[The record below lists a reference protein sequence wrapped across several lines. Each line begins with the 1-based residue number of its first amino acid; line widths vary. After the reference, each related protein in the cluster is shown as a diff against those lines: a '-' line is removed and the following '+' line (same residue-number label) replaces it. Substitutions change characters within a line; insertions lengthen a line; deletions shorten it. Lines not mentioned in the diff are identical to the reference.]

1 MALCERAFVIG
12 LDGLRGPAIHDVET
26 PHIDAI
32 CREGAWSSQAQTVMP
47 SSSYPA
53 WGSLFHGVGPDK
65 HLIGGETP
73 ISEDAA
79 WPSFMKVAR
88 QAHPDWVMGAFSC
101 WEPINRDIIED
112 SCGAHCES
120 AGDPELA
127 PAAAAFIREA
137 KPHVFFMQLD
147 YIDGTGHGHGY
158 RSELYHEAIRQS
170 DERVGLIVEAVR
182 DIGALDESLIVVV
195 SDHGGCEI
203 EHEGAIH
210 NSHGVDHPDAMT
222 IFWSARGPGVAKGA
236 ELDGD
241 VTITHTA
248 PVVAHAL
255 GLPIPEG
262 WDVQTPPPGVF
273 DV

>member
-12 LDGLRGPAIHDVET
+12 LDGLRGPAVTEFET
-26 PHIDAI
+26 PNLDTI
-32 CREGAWSSQAQTVMP
+32 CREGVWSDQAQSVMP

-53 WGSLFHGVGPDK
+53 WGSMFHGVSPQT
-65 HLIGGETP
+65 HQIGGETP

-79 WPSFMKVAR
+79 WPSFMKLAR
-88 QAHPDWVMGAFSC
+88 QAHPDWAMGAFSC

-137 KPHVFFMQLD
+137 RPHVFFMQLD

-158 RSELYHEAIRQS
+158 RSELYGEAIRQS
-170 DERVGLIVEAVR
+170 DERVGLIVDAIR
-182 DIGALDESLIVVV
+182 DIGALDESLIMVV

-210 NSHGVDHPDAMT
+210 NSHGVDHPDAMA
-222 IFWSARGPGVAKGA
+222 IFWSARGPGVCEGVK
-236 ELDGD
+236 LDGD

-255 GLPIPEG
+255 GLAIPDGWEAQAPPEG
-262 WDVQTPPPGVF
+262 VF
-273 DV
+273 CL